1 MQFPDVVA
9 SMEQLNILQL
19 LLFGYVSNVYVKRL
33 ANALPNLEELHF
45 TAQHMALSFKNLI
58 IPFCQNS
65 NLRKIAIYS
74 KQIIYRCTKS
84 DIADINRTREPFN
97 NKLFIYMEKEVI
109 VSMNFKIP
117 DNSKVILKP
126 LSELK
131 REVHSFDL

>member
-1 MQFPDVVA
+1 
-9 SMEQLNILQL
+9 MEQLNILQL
-19 LLFGYVSNVYVKRL
+19 LSFGYVSNVYVKRL
-33 ANALPNLEELHF
+33 ASKLSNLEELHF

-65 NLRKIAIYS
+65 NLRKIVVYS

-84 DIADINRTREPFN
+84 DIADINKTRESFN
-97 NKLFIYMEKEVI
+97 NTLLIYMEKEVI

-117 DNSKVILKP
+117 EKSKIILKP